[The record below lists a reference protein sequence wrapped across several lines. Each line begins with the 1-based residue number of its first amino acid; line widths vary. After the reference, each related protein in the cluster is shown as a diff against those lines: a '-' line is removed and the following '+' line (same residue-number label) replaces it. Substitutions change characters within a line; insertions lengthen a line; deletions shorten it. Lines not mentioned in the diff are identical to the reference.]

1 MLHNIESHFS
11 TVPDI
16 DAPRSI
22 FDYSHGHTT
31 SFNVGDLVPI
41 GVFEVLPGDTWKV
54 TTSTVARLQTLL
66 TPMMGNVY
74 LDIVA
79 FAVPMRLT
87 WIHTKEF
94 FGENSAGAWAPQTT
108 YTIPKLESP
117 TNGWNVG
124 TIADHMGIPPLVE
137 FKSTTNGGDGVVPSA
152 LPVRAY
158 ALICNEWF
166 RDENLTDPLNIPTG
180 DSTQTGSNGSNYISD
195 VANGGA
201 LFKVAKLHDMFT
213 SCLPDPQKNRNPVTF
228 PLISG
233 TKAPVN
239 TGTAHVTAF
248 NNDPGIIWRHY
259 NASNFV
265 SGQHTLTVSP
275 GSPAANASMYEGP
288 ASGSS
293 PASNEPLL
301 PANLWADLSS
311 TVGAVTVNQLRLA
324 FQMQKFY
331 EQQARGG
338 SRYREQ
344 IRSMFGT
351 TVPDARVQVPEYLG
365 GNRFPLS
372 IHQVANTAASQSADL
387 GDLGAMSNTSDIHD
401 TFVKSFTEHSY
412 IVICACAR
420 YEKSYPQGLDRMWT
434 RDNYFDFA
442 WPVLSCIG
450 EQPIYKYEIDA
461 TVRTGEDRTEVFGY
475 NEAWIHYRTHKNMV
489 TGEMRPGIPNS
500 LATWHLS
507 DYYTAMPTLSDGWIR
522 EDKNIVDRVLAVT
535 SQLSNQIFADFWFDI
550 SVTRCLPTFS
560 VPGLID
566 HF

>member
-1 MLHNIESHFS
+1 MLHDIESHFS

-16 DAPRSI
+16 DTPRSI
-22 FDYSHGHTT
+22 FDYSHDHLT
-31 SFNVGDLVPI
+31 SFNIGELVPI
-41 GVFEVLPGDTWKV
+41 GVYEVLPGDTWKV

-74 LDIVA
+74 VDIMA
-79 FAVPMRLT
+79 FYVPMRLT
-87 WIHTKEF
+87 WTHTKEF
-94 FGENSAGAWAPQTT
+94 FGENTAGAWAPQTT
-108 YTIPKLESP
+108 YSIPKLESP

-137 FKSTTNGGDGVVPSA
+137 FKSVNNGGDGVVPSA

-180 DSTQTGSNGSNYISD
+180 DATQSGSNGTNYITD

-228 PLISG
+228 PLINNS
-233 TKAPVN
+233 KAEVYA
-239 TGTAHVTAF
+239 GSTAHGHATSNIKFSAPGVT
-248 NNDPGIIWRHY
+248 W
-259 NASNFV
+259 
-265 SGQHTLTVSP
+265 LT
-275 GSPAANASMYEGP
+275 
-288 ASGSS
+288 SGSAYDAVLLADS
-293 PASNEPLL
+293 GSTGELWGSGSTTGAPAYSLTPN
-301 PANLWADLSS
+301 NLYADLASS
-311 TVGAVTVNQLRLA
+311 VGSVTVNQLRLA

-372 IHQVANTAASQSADL
+372 IHQVANTTASQSADL

-401 TFVKSFTEHSY
+401 TFVKSFTEHGY
-412 IVICACAR
+412 IVITACAR

-442 WPVLSCIG
+442 WPCLSCIG
-450 EQPIYKYEIDA
+450 EQPIFKYEVDA
-461 TVRTGEDRTEVFGY
+461 TVRAGEDRTEVFGY
-475 NEAWIHYRTHKNMV
+475 NEAWIHYRTHKNMA
-489 TGEMRPGIPNS
+489 TSEMRPGVPNS
-500 LATWHLS
+500 LASWHLA
-507 DYYTAMPTLSDGWIR
+507 DYYTSMPNLSDGWIR
-522 EDKNIVDRVLAVT
+522 EDKSNVDRVLAVT
-535 SQLSNQIFADFWFDI
+535 SAVANQIFADFWFDI

>member
-1 MLHNIESHFS
+1 MLHDIESHFS

-16 DAPRSI
+16 DSPRSI

-31 SFNVGDLVPI
+31 SFNVGELVPI

-74 LDIVA
+74 VDLYYHY
-79 FAVPMRLT
+79 VPMRLT

-94 FGENSAGAWAPQTT
+94 FGENSAGSWAPQTT

-137 FKSTTNGGDGVVPSA
+137 FKSSTNGGDGVVPSA

-180 DSTQTGSNGSNYISD
+180 DSTQSGSNGTNYISD

-233 TKAPVN
+233 NQAPVYSGN
-239 TGTAHVTAF
+239 RHNHNWAQSLEFATQSNDQFSASNVNLFAANSNSAVYKNLYGDNSGSTTGTQTGYALHPT
-248 NNDPGIIWRHY
+248 
-259 NASNFV
+259 
-265 SGQHTLTVSP
+265 
-275 GSPAANASMYEGP
+275 
-288 ASGSS
+288 
-293 PASNEPLL
+293 
-301 PANLWADLSS
+301 NLWADLSTS
-311 TVGAVTVNQLRLA
+311 VGAVTVNQLRLS

-372 IHQVANTAASQSADL
+372 IHQIANTAASSSADL

-401 TFVKSFTEHSY
+401 GFVKSFTEHGY
-412 IVICACAR
+412 IIITACAR

-461 TVRTGEDRTEVFGY
+461 TQRTGEDRRQVFGY

-535 SQLSNQIFADFWFDI
+535 SSIANQIFADFWFDI
-550 SVTRCLPTFS
+550 SVTRCLPAFS

>member
-1 MLHNIESHFS
+1 MLHNIETHFA
-11 TVPDI
+11 TVPEI
-16 DAPRSI
+16 DSPRSI

-41 GVFEVLPGDTWKV
+41 GCFEVLPGDTWKV

-74 LDIVA
+74 VDIMA
-79 FAVPMRLT
+79 FYVPMRLT

-94 FGENSAGAWAPQTT
+94 FGENTAGAWAPQTQ
-108 YTIPKLESP
+108 YSIPKLESP
-117 TNGWNVG
+117 TSGWNVG

-137 FKSTTNGGDGVVPSA
+137 FKTITNGGDGVVPSA

-180 DSTQTGSNGSNYISD
+180 DSTQTGSNGSNYITD
-195 VANGGA
+195 VANGGS

-233 TKAPVN
+233 SYAPVIPLSSS
-239 TGTAHVTAF
+239 AHSAV
-248 NNDPGIIWRHY
+248 GQVIWKENGNPANPANYLHGP
-259 NASNFV
+259 NASASFN
-265 SGQHTLTVSP
+265 QT
-275 GSPAANASMYEGP
+275 AASSMTP
-288 ASGSS
+288 I
-293 PASNEPLL
+293 
-301 PANLWADLSS
+301 NLYSDLSTS
-311 TVGAVTVNQLRLA
+311 VGAVTVNQLRLA

-331 EQQARGG
+331 EEQARGG

-372 IHQVANTAASQSADL
+372 IHQIANTAATQSGFL

-401 TFVKSFTEHSY
+401 TFVKSFTEHGY
-412 IVICACAR
+412 IIITACAR

-461 TVRTGEDRTEVFGY
+461 TKRTGEDRRQVFGY

-500 LATWHLS
+500 LASWHLS
-507 DYYTAMPTLSDGWIR
+507 DYYTSMPTLSDGWIR

-535 SQLSNQIFADFWFDI
+535 SANSNQLFADFWFDI